1 MYKCLLI
8 DAFYMYNF
16 TFAVKI
22 CLSVLRGPQ
31 IDVESLDFQHVI
43 SVTNECCSEQ
53 TAEHYCRHPS
63 AMMTCSSCLRDLLLM
78 IPLSVGFNVH

>member
-1 MYKCLLI
+1 M
-8 DAFYMYNF
+8 
-16 TFAVKI
+16 KI

-43 SVTNECCSEQ
+43 SVTNDCFSEQ
-53 TAEHYCRHPS
+53 TAEYYCRHPS

-78 IPLSVGFNVH
+78 IPLSVGFNGH